1 MKALGNFISAA
12 LSYLLFS
19 FLLLLSLLPFFVHYL
34 LSDVLA
40 FLLYHVFQY
49 RRKVVYKNLE
59 GSLPEGTD
67 TIKVAKNF
75 YRFLA
80 DTVHESIK
88 CLTISKTNLLKRM
101 TCDNPEIMENYAR
114 QNRSVILMSG
124 HYCNWEYLIYAMN
137 LLFPHLAIGVGK
149 PLTNKV
155 MNKLLNA
162 KRSKTGM
169 KIINAKNIKEEFQND
184 KDILTASLFLSDQF
198 PGGANKGFP
207 SIFLNKETEFM
218 FGAEKY
224 AVDYDSPVVY
234 ADMQRIKR
242 GRYNAHLIVLADRP
256 KELPYGEIMN
266 KYIRCIENTILREP
280 QYWLWSHKRWKQLK
294 DFYK

>member
-1 MKALGNFISAA
+1 MKVIGNIISAA
-12 LSYLLFS
+12 LSYLLFY
-19 FLLLLSLLPFFVHYL
+19 FLLLMSLLPFFIHYI
-34 LSDVLA
+34 LSDILA
-40 FLLYHVFQY
+40 FFLFYILRY
-49 RRKVVYKNLE
+49 RRKVVLKNLE
-59 GSLPEGTD
+59 GSLPEGINTKK
-67 TIKVAKNF
+67 IAWQF

-80 DTVHESIK
+80 DTVHESVK
-88 CLTISKTNLLKRM
+88 CLTIGKKNLLKRM
-101 TCDNPEIMENYAR
+101 TCDNPEIMEEYAR

-124 HYCNWEYLIYAMN
+124 HYCNWEYLIYGMN

-155 MNKLLNA
+155 LNKLINA

-169 KIINAKNIKEEFQND
+169 KIINAMNIKEEFQKD

-207 SIFLNKETEFM
+207 SIFLNKQTEFM

-224 AVDYDSPVVY
+224 AVVYNSPVVY

-242 GRYNAHLIVLADRP
+242 GKYNAHLIVLADKP
-256 KELPYGEIMN
+256 KEAPYGDIMN
-266 KYIRCIENTILREP
+266 KYIRCLESSILREP
-280 QYWLWSHKRWKQLK
+280 QYWLWSHKRWKQIK
-294 DFYK
+294 DFYL